1 MHPVRLF
8 QDCLIP
14 LFNEAL
20 RSCKQHD
27 VRPWMHALRYTAYQN
42 QLLGKLKG
50 TDVLSLALGEVNT
63 ESELKAAV
71 VSFYLDALFF
81 QIQVLVL

>member
-1 MHPVRLF
+1 MTAVHPVRLF

-50 TDVLSLALGEVNT
+50 TDALCLALGKVKA
-63 ESELKAAV
+63 ESELRTAAV
-71 VSFYLDALFF
+71 SCSL
-81 QIQVLVL
+81 I